1 MGRGIARDAGGGM
14 ALRAVAIDVKAA
26 DNEPDGTRIVSVPL
40 SDRPLVPVT
49 RARIRNLRMHLVE
62 SLRAMRVMKHP
73 ARNISGVN
81 AEPDGLAGL
90 VARTA
95 CGLCRGSCCKGGGE
109 HAYLD
114 ERTMARVRQARPDLE
129 AGAIIGLYVACVP
142 RVAYRDSCVFHGA
155 EGCTLDRTLRSD
167 ICNNYFCTALGRF
180 VITAQ
185 APAGVVV
192 VARGD
197 GKTRRSGKLTLPTK
211 P

>member
-1 MGRGIARDAGGGM
+1 MPDPRGGT
-14 ALRAVAIDVKAA
+14 ALRAVAIEAKLT

-40 SDRPLVPVT
+40 SDKPLAPVP

-62 SLRAMRVMKHP
+62 SLRAMRAMKHP
-73 ARNISGVN
+73 ERNASPVR

-114 ERTMARVRQARPDLE
+114 EHTMARVRQARPELE

-167 ICNNYFCTALGRF
+167 ICNNYFCSALGRF
-180 VITAQ
+180 VTNPQ
-185 APAGVVV
+185 APAGIVV
-192 VARGD
+192 VARSD
-197 GKTRRSGKLTLPTK
+197 GKMRRSAKLAAATTA
-211 P
+211 